1 MDPTFSRRTTIFS
14 GLITLILGLVWFLA
28 VNGVVKA
35 NTDIFEPLLTIF
47 GAVTGISGAVWFT
60 SSRRDSTEPAES
72 LEQRNRRV
80 LIESVRRKWIEGVLK
95 DALRDA
101 QIQIDAKARPDQVS
115 DAGQFMGYEL
125 PIEIMRRDGKTTEPL
140 AHTAAMLR
148 QVFRDTKGKLLI
160 LGAKGSGKTVLMLQ
174 LAEILLDEAETNNTP
189 IPVVFNLSSWGNERK
204 PLADWIAGE
213 LGRNYG
219 VGKKLAA
226 EFIGGDRLIFLL
238 DGLDE
243 VAEAYRDDCLHAI
256 NAFKTP
262 IRQLVVCSR
271 TEEYDDLVDKLDI
284 ESIGVELQPLSEER
298 FEGLLR
304 HYIPYSETVD
314 KILATLQADDAVWQ
328 EANKPLFINILITT
342 YKDGQP
348 FKPEY
353 VQGDTIRK
361 IGSLVIEPYVRRQL
375 QNTLVSNYPNDKV
388 LRWLAFIG
396 HNLKQRQKTIF
407 YVEMF
412 QRDWLPT
419 KQSLRSFVWGI
430 SITFGLLLALIA
442 LLDGQ
447 ETALIVAPLFAMSF
461 ASSDINLERR
471 IRWNVWVILKS
482 TWENRSSV
490 SVRLVVMLFCVILG
504 VGTMLQQQGL
514 FGLLAGLVVGLLAG
528 LVVGRVVALFVGLFV
543 GLIESLSTGTS
554 IEDRAGFNQ
563 GLSEALLVGLVIGL
577 LVGLVIGLLVGL
589 VIGLVFSVSA
599 GLFSLFLT
607 GLVTG
612 PGSAIRHLVLRLLLY
627 NLGFA
632 PRRYDRFLLYVI
644 DRRLMRRVVGSA
656 IFIHRYFLDYFA
668 DLWAREYAPQYEEN
682 SRAPIGGFL
691 SRSNK

>member
-298 FEGLLR
+298 FEGLL
-304 HYIPYSETVD
+304 
-314 KILATLQADDAVWQ
+314 
-328 EANKPLFINILITT
+328 
-342 YKDGQP
+342 
-348 FKPEY
+348 
-353 VQGDTIRK
+353 
-361 IGSLVIEPYVRRQL
+361 
-375 QNTLVSNYPNDKV
+375 
-388 LRWLAFIG
+388 
-396 HNLKQRQKTIF
+396 
-407 YVEMF
+407 
-412 QRDWLPT
+412 
-419 KQSLRSFVWGI
+419 
-430 SITFGLLLALIA
+430 
-442 LLDGQ
+442 
-447 ETALIVAPLFAMSF
+447 
-461 ASSDINLERR
+461 
-471 IRWNVWVILKS
+471 
-482 TWENRSSV
+482 
-490 SVRLVVMLFCVILG
+490 
-504 VGTMLQQQGL
+504 
-514 FGLLAGLVVGLLAG
+514 
-528 LVVGRVVALFVGLFV
+528 
-543 GLIESLSTGTS
+543 
-554 IEDRAGFNQ
+554 
-563 GLSEALLVGLVIGL
+563 
-577 LVGLVIGLLVGL
+577 
-589 VIGLVFSVSA
+589 
-599 GLFSLFLT
+599 
-607 GLVTG
+607 
-612 PGSAIRHLVLRLLLY
+612 
-627 NLGFA
+627 
-632 PRRYDRFLLYVI
+632 
-644 DRRLMRRVVGSA
+644 
-656 IFIHRYFLDYFA
+656 
-668 DLWAREYAPQYEEN
+668 
-682 SRAPIGGFL
+682 
-691 SRSNK
+691 